1 MTTQYCTFELGPL
14 LLGVQATK
22 VQEVL
27 RPQPVTP
34 VPLAPDFVRGLM
46 NLRGQIVLVV
56 DLRARLGTPETST
69 SPKPLNVLL
78 HTSTGL
84 VSMQADR
91 LGDVVDIDAARIDPV
106 PDTLRGR
113 ARDVL
118 AGAVRLPER
127 LLLLLEPE
135 RIASA

>member
-27 RPQPVTP
+27 RSQPVTP

-56 DLRARLGTPETST
+56 DLRARLGTPETSA

-78 HTSTGL
+78 HTSAGL

-91 LGDVVDIDAARIDPV
+91 LGDVLDIDAARIDAV